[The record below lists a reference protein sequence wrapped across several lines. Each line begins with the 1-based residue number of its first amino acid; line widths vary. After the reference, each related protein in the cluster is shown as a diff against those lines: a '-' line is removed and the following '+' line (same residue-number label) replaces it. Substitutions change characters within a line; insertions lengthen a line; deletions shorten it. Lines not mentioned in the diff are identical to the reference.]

1 MPVCLRFAAHLYL
14 YLCLALFALPCRA
27 QNGRVEDLGPLVDS
41 AVPSA
46 VRQTLD
52 TKGYRVLIDDAVVC
66 ELWFEKNLAVQ
77 SGKDIQGVI
86 FPQLAESTL
95 VGVLHFPRTSTDF
108 RGQAIPAGFYT
119 LRYELLPEDGN
130 HLGVAPNRD
139 FLLLI
144 PADTDTDPTATF
156 KFQQLVGMSRKAT
169 GTKHPGPL
177 SLAQTDRGGL
187 PMVSKDD
194 QEHWTFSTLV
204 KLSSGEQLPLGLVVK
219 GIAQQ

>member
-1 MPVCLRFAAHLYL
+1 
-14 YLCLALFALPCRA
+14 
-27 QNGRVEDLGPLVDS
+27 
-41 AVPSA
+41 
-46 VRQTLD
+46 
-52 TKGYRVLIDDAVVC
+52 LIDGAVVC
-66 ELWFEKNLAVQ
+66 ELWFEKNVTVQ
-77 SGKDIQGVI
+77 PRKEIQGVI
-86 FPQLAESTL
+86 FPQFAESVL
-95 VGVLHFPRTSTDF
+95 VGVLRFPQASMDF

-144 PADTDTDPTATF
+144 PADADTDPAATF

-177 SLAQTDRGGL
+177 SLVQTDRGSV
-187 PMVSKDD
+187 PIVTKDE
-194 QEHWTFSTLV
+194 QEHWIFSSLI